1 MARSRS
7 LKPGFF
13 TNEDLIELPFEYR
26 LLFAG
31 LWTLADREG
40 RMEDRPK
47 KIKLQ
52 IFPGDDVDVNAGL
65 DALAS
70 AGFIQRYE
78 AGGARYIQVVSW
90 SKHQSPHIKEA
101 ASTIPAPC
109 SHGTGTSAAALTPSS
124 LTPSSLT
131 PHSLTADN
139 GSPEQ
144 DAPPAAPRK
153 VTPEAEMA
161 IALREQGVDVRST
174 DPVLHA
180 WLKDGFTV
188 EQAVEAVGIARIRK
202 PWPERIPAN
211 YLDPI
216 LRKPPKP
223 PPAQSRPKSAW
234 DRLMEANG
242 GE

>member
-124 LTPSSLT
+124 LTP
-131 PHSLTADN
+131 HSLTADN